1 MVLLSMKDHA
11 TLQVRLS
18 MMFIVYLSVLFLI
31 EGYKIF
37 NLLPNLRISC
47 IILLFRIFLS
57 ESHPHTTF
65 ERSVTYKAGLL
76 GDNLYLLLP
85 AKELGTLN
93 CSRKNSCYFKNPQ
106 SMQKHRHPSNNLK
119 LKWQS
124 QKQNPILYW
133 YWKGGGELLYRQVEK
148 KAPEDLISY

>member
-1 MVLLSMKDHA
+1 
-11 TLQVRLS
+11 

-57 ESHPHTTF
+57 ESHPF

-93 CSRKNSCYFKNPQ
+93 CSREEF
-106 SMQKHRHPSNNLK
+106 
-119 LKWQS
+119 
-124 QKQNPILYW
+124 
-133 YWKGGGELLYRQVEK
+133 LLF
-148 KAPEDLISY
+148 